1 MIKLG
6 EIHCHDTIIG
16 KCKYETADDIG
27 NMLKIYNKDKDTPLL
42 HDFADECVF
51 LSTKTYALKSNYT
64 N

>member
-27 NMLKIYNKDKDTPLL
+27 KMLKIYNKD
-42 HDFADECVF
+42 
-51 LSTKTYALKSNYT
+51 
-64 N
+64 